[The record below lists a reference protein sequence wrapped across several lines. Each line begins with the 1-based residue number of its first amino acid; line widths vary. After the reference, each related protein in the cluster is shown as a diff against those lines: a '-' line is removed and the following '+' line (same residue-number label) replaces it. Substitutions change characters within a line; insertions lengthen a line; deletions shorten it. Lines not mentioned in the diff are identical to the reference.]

1 MPSILSVSRNRSPSA
16 ISCLLL
22 GLIAGCA
29 QTPLPPPAVELL
41 PSVGPVDLEITAT
54 APAEIEQLEIGI
66 QIFENQLDDEDNE
79 RFGDWVYTEIRE
91 NEVNYLPYV
100 LRNTLLNSNHWG
112 AVRVLPEPDP
122 SVDLQVNGTVLHSDG
137 ERLEIAIVASDST
150 GKQWLNKT
158 YADTTDLSDYPE
170 ATRFTTGNRFDP
182 AGFVDPFQD
191 LYDQIAND
199 LLATR
204 RLLADSELV
213 NLKRVSAMVYAAD
226 LSPETFGH
234 TLETNEDGLLTVT
247 SLLADSDPMLARVAD
262 MRLRHLVFIDTVD
275 EYYEA
280 LYEEMQPSYV
290 IWRRYSHDQIE
301 ENQRLES
308 RLRDYDLDDYGT
320 SRSFV
325 SLTQR
330 YDRYRWSKIYEQ
342 EFRELAA
349 GFNRELAPAILKLNE
364 QVHGVS
370 GTMDEQYIQ
379 WRRILQALFR
389 LETEQM

>member
-1 MPSILSVSRNRSPSA
+1 MSLPFLITTVRVSVIALLAA
-16 ISCLLL
+16 IV
-22 GLIAGCA
+22 AACA
-29 QTPLPPPAVELL
+29 QTPPAPEIIELL
-41 PSVGPVDLEITAT
+41 PGVGEVDLETSSS
-54 APAEIEQLEIGI
+54 APAELDQLDIGI
-66 QIFENQLDDEDNE
+66 LVFENQLDAQDKE

-91 NEVNYLPYV
+91 NEVHYLPYV
-100 LRNTLLNSNHWG
+100 LRNTLLDTNYWG
-112 AVRVLPEPDP
+112 AIRVLPQTDP
-122 SVDLQVNGTVLHSDG
+122 SVDLQINGTVLHSDG

-150 GKQWLNKT
+150 GKRWLDKT
-158 YADTTDLSDYPE
+158 YADTTNLSDYPE
-170 ATRFTTGNRFDP
+170 ATRFTTGNRFNP

-191 LYDQIAND
+191 LYDQVAND
-199 LLATR
+199 LLNIR
-204 RLLADSELV
+204 RSFTDAQLT
-213 NLKRVSAMVYAAD
+213 NLKQVSAMVYASD
-226 LSPETFGH
+226 LSPETFAH
-234 TLETNEDGLLTVT
+234 TLTSSEDGLLTVN

-262 MRLRHLVFIDTVD
+262 MRLRHLLFIDTVD
-275 EYYEA
+275 EYYQA

-301 ENQRLES
+301 EDQRLAS

-349 GFNRELAPAILKLNE
+349 GFNRELAPAILRLNE

-379 WRRILQALFR
+379 WRRILQALFK

>member
-1 MPSILSVSRNRSPSA
+1 
-16 ISCLLL
+16 
-22 GLIAGCA
+22 
-29 QTPLPPPAVELL
+29 
-41 PSVGPVDLEITAT
+41 
-54 APAEIEQLEIGI
+54 
-66 QIFENQLDDEDNE
+66 
-79 RFGDWVYTEIRE
+79 
-91 NEVNYLPYV
+91 V
-100 LRNTLLNSNHWG
+100 LRNTLLEANHWG

-122 SVDLQVNGTVLHSDG
+122 SVDLQVTGTVLHSDG
-137 ERLEIAIVASDST
+137 ERLEVAIVATDST

-158 YADTTDLSDYPE
+158 YADTTSLSDYPE
-170 ATRFTTGNRFDP
+170 ATRFTTGNRFHP
-182 AGFVDPFQD
+182 AGSANPFQD

-204 RLLADSELV
+204 RLLADAELI

-226 LSPETFGH
+226 LSPETFAH
-234 TLETNEDGLLTVT
+234 TLETNENGVLAVT

-308 RLRDYDLDDYGT
+308 RLRDYDLDDDGT
-320 SRSFV
+320 SRSFL

-330 YDRYRWSKIYEQ
+330 YERYRGSKIYEQ

-349 GFNRELAPAILKLNE
+349 GFNRELAPAILRLNE

-370 GTMDEQYIQ
+370 GTMDEQYVQ